1 MRDFAQLYRQLD
13 ATTRS
18 SEKVRTLVDYLR
30 NATEADAAYAIY
42 FLMGEKLRPTLSSR
56 LLRQAAIEAAAIPSW
71 LFEETYQ
78 WVGDLAETIA
88 CIVPPGLRDDSGGSL
103 REWIE
108 QVLKPLLVDEDGA
121 KHRRLLEAWMR
132 LETHERF
139 VLNKLITGSLRV
151 GVSRSLVIRAL
162 SELAGLSTEVIALR
176 LMGQWSP
183 TVENYRCLLQAEDD
197 GSAMHRPYPFCLA
210 HPWNESLAN
219 VDLENLDVEWKW
231 DGIRA
236 QLVRR
241 QQQLFLWSRGE
252 ELLTGRFPE
261 IEQAAQQLPDGCVLD
276 GEILGWRDQAP
287 LPFLDL
293 QRRIARKKV
302 GPQVMKE
309 VPVIFLAFDLL
320 EWNGRDLRQTPLA
333 ARRQQLE
340 QGLPLAELPSL
351 GSSPLRLSP
360 KLTIDDHAAL
370 SAAREQARSL
380 GAEGLML
387 KDRRSHYEAGRIRGV
402 WWKWKRTPSTIDAV
416 LIYAQRGHGRRATLY
431 SDYTF
436 ALWDHGQLVP
446 FAKAY
451 SGLSDEEMREV
462 DRFIRANTRDKFG
475 PVRSVTP
482 QLVMELAFEQV
493 QLSKRHKSGIAVRFP
508 RIVRI
513 RRDKTPDQADQLDQ
527 LKAKLALDG

>member
-13 ATTRS
+13 ATTRT
-18 SEKVRTLVDYLR
+18 SEKVRAIVDYLR
-30 NATEADAAYAIY
+30 KATEADAAYAIY

-56 LLRQAAIEAAAIPSW
+56 LLRQAAIEAAAIPAW

-88 CIVPPGLRDDSGGSL
+88 CIIPPGPHHDSGSL
-103 REWIE
+103 CDWIE
-108 QVLKPLLVDEDGA
+108 QILAPLLAEEDEA
-121 KHRRLLEAWMR
+121 KLRRLQAAWMR
-132 LETHERF
+132 LATHERF

-151 GVSRSLVIRAL
+151 GVSRSLVIRGL
-162 SELAGLSTEVIALR
+162 SELAGLSREVIALR
-176 LMGQWSP
+176 LMGKWSP
-183 TVENYRCLLQAEDD
+183 TVENYRWLLQAEDD
-197 GSAMHRPYPFCLA
+197 GSAMNRPYPFCLA
-210 HPWNESLAN
+210 HPWHESLAK
-219 VDLENLDVEWKW
+219 LELGDLDVEWKW

-293 QRRIARKKV
+293 QRRITRKKV
-302 GPQVMKE
+302 GAQVMKE

-320 EWNGRDLRQTPLA
+320 EWNGLDLRPTPLA

-340 QGLPLAELPSL
+340 QCLQLDELSAP
-351 GSSPLRLSP
+351 GSGRLRLSP
-360 KLTIDDHAAL
+360 RLAIEDHAAL
-370 SAAREQARSL
+370 RAAREQARSR

-387 KDRRSHYEAGRIRGV
+387 KDRRSRYEAGRARGV
-402 WWKWKRTPSTIDAV
+402 WWKWKLSPSTIDAV

-436 ALWDHGQLVP
+436 ALWDQGQLVP

-462 DRFIRANTRDKFG
+462 DRFVRENTRDKFG
-475 PVRSVTP
+475 PVRAVTP
-482 QLVMELAFEQV
+482 RLVMELAFEQV

-508 RIVRI
+508 RILRI

-527 LKAKLALDG
+527 LKARLILDG